1 MVDGAALTS
10 GRGAIPPFQVLTAPL
25 TGTMLIDA
33 SAGTGKTYTI
43 AALMIRLLLER
54 GLDLK
59 EILVVT
65 FTEAAAED
73 LRDRIRQGIKKAAQA
88 FVSGQGEDAFQQGLL
103 AFWPDHPRAAARL
116 NLLLRNFDEAAVF
129 TIHGFCQRVLTEH
142 SLETGV
148 LFDSELVIDLRE
160 LLQRIVEDFF
170 RTCFYHDSPLVVGYC
185 LRFFNPEALQKR
197 LGNLYAREDI
207 EVRPQLDGATIRRG
221 LAAAESA
228 YRAAFVQVAAAWPE
242 RREEVRRFLLESAG
256 LNRKLYKVESI
267 KGWLANLEGLLGR
280 DEPPPELFK
289 EFGKFTAESLLGGM
303 KKGFCAPEEP
313 FFERCGQLQAAH
325 RGFAELLASYALW
338 LETGLHGYVR
348 RELAQ
353 RKEAAGAHSFD
364 DLLTRLRL
372 ALRGPGGPALAENL
386 RNQYRA
392 ALIDEFQDTDPVQYE
407 IFTTAFDHPDSLL
420 YLIGDPKQAIY
431 SFRGAD
437 IFAYIRAVQAVVARF
452 TLLDNWR
459 SVPGLITAVNTIFA
473 GVAQPFIF
481 EEIDFTPAQ
490 AADKEHIP
498 LLLAGVEAQPFLIR
512 VGQRAAA
519 ERAKPIN
526 KEVAGG
532 LILADLAA
540 EIGGLLALGRKGQAQ
555 LGKNALAAG
564 DIAVLVR
571 TNRQAREV
579 QAALAQVGVASVLNS
594 SESLFVSREAVEVG
608 IVLRAVAECGNGRRL
623 RAALATRLLAIPAA
637 ELDLCREE
645 ADLDG
650 WFGRFRAY
658 HELWESVGF
667 VRMFGEFL
675 DREGVRERLLALPD
689 GERALTNV
697 LHLQEVLHGA
707 AGQRLGM
714 TGLLKY
720 LHDLIGGATD
730 SPAEELQLRLAS
742 DAELVQII
750 TIHKAK
756 GLQYP
761 VLFCPFSW
769 EGSPILAREKRPGQD
784 PVRRYL
790 FHEQS
795 GDDYRLVLD
804 LGSEQLAV
812 SREQALREELAEN
825 LRLLYVALTRAINRC
840 YLYWGPFA
848 SAGTSAAAYLLHGA
862 RFAGEG
868 GISFGESDPLAGLDD
883 ETMHGDLRALCQQS
897 GGAVSLELVGET
909 LKISPSQENA
919 YPAPLSRRFFLGQFR
934 EDWRVE
940 SYSSLHRLRS
950 GGHPE
955 RSGGAA
961 QDVGPRR
968 IDSSGDFA
976 DLAKFPA
983 GAGPGTFLHGL
994 LETVD
999 FAGGTVDRPAFLQE
1013 KLQLAGFDQRWAPV
1027 LGNLLDELFNT
1038 PLAAEDSSLTLAGV
1052 GKEERLPELE
1062 FYFPLAAADP
1072 ARLERLLAKGGALL
1086 PASQSGLL
1094 GPRPEGLRGMLKGFI
1109 DLVFR
1114 HDGRFYLLDWKS
1126 NYLGANL
1133 EAYAESRLPE
1143 VMAREGYCL
1152 QYLIYTVALHLYLSK
1167 RLSGYNYD
1175 EHFGGVF
1182 YLFLRGVSRRA
1193 GPGSGIFRARPGREL
1208 ITELADCLTGGPSLE
1223 LT

>member
-1 MVDGAALTS
+1 MVEGQT
-10 GRGAIPPFQVLTAPL
+10 IPPFQVLTAPL

-43 AALMIRLLLER
+43 AALVVRLLLER
-54 GLDLK
+54 RLDLK

-73 LRDRIRQGIKKAAQA
+73 LRERIRLGIKKAAQA
-88 FVSGQGEDAFQQGLL
+88 FTSGQGEDAFQQGLL
-103 AFWPDHPRAAARL
+103 AAWPDHPRAAARL

-129 TIHGFCQRVLTEH
+129 TIHGFCQRVLAEH

-160 LLQRIVEDFF
+160 LLQLIVEDFF
-170 RTCFYHDSPLVVGYC
+170 RTNFYDDSPLVVGYC
-185 LRFFNPEALQKR
+185 LKYFNPVSMQKR

-207 EVRPQLDGATIRRG
+207 EVRPQLT
-221 LAAAESA
+221 
-228 YRAAFVQVAAAWPE
+228 RAALRRELAIVESDYQAAFSRVCTAWPE
-242 RREEVRRFLLESAG
+242 RCAAVRTILLESEG
-256 LNRKLYKVESI
+256 LNRVRYKVAAI
-267 KGWLANLEGLLGR
+267 PNWLAALEALLTKA
-280 DEPPPELFK
+280 EPGPELCDKF
-289 EFGKFTAESLLGGM
+289 EKFTPETLAAAI
-303 KKGFCAPEEP
+303 KKGFAPPEEP
-313 FFERCGQLQAAH
+313 FFERCGELQMAH
-325 RGFAELLASYALW
+325 GRLTELLARYALC
-338 LETGLHGYVR
+338 LETELPAYVR

-353 RKEAAGAHSFD
+353 RKDAAGAHSFD
-364 DLLTRLRL
+364 DLLSRLRL
-372 ALRGPGGPALAENL
+372 ALRGPGGSALAGSL
-386 RNQYRA
+386 RQQYRA

-437 IFAYIRAVQAVVARF
+437 IFAYIRAVRDIASRF

-473 GVAQPFIF
+473 GAPQPFVF
-481 EEIDFTPAQ
+481 KEIVFAPAQ
-490 AADKEHIP
+490 AAEKAHVP
-498 LLLAGVEAQPFLIR
+498 LLLSGAEAAPFLIR
-512 VGQRAAA
+512 AGSRMET

-526 KEVAGG
+526 KEAAAR

-540 EIGGLLALGRKGQAQ
+540 EVGTLLALGRED
-555 LGKNALAAG
+555 LGRLGDRSLAAG

-579 QAALAQVGVASVLNS
+579 QEALAQAGVASVLNS

-608 IVLRAVAECGNGRRL
+608 IVLRAVAECGNSRRL
-623 RAALATRLLAIPAA
+623 RAALATRLLAVPVT

-650 WFGRFRAY
+650 WFVRFRGY
-658 HELWESVGF
+658 HELWESAGF

-675 DREGVRERLLALPD
+675 DREGVRERLLALPE
-689 GERALTNV
+689 GERSLTNV

-707 AGQRLGM
+707 AGQKLGM
-714 TGLLKY
+714 SGLLKY
-720 LHDLIGGATD
+720 LQDLIAAAD
-730 SPAEELQLRLAS
+730 ENPAEELQLRLAS

-761 VLFCPFSW
+761 VVFCPFSW
-769 EGSPILAREKRPGQD
+769 EGSPILAREKRSGQD
-784 PVRRYL
+784 PARRYL

-795 GDDYRLVLD
+795 GNDYHLVLD
-804 LGSEQLAV
+804 LGSADLAV

-862 RFAGEG
+862 RFAREG
-868 GISFGESDPLAGLDD
+868 GTPAWESDPLAGLDD
-883 ETMHGDLRALCQQS
+883 EALLADLRALARQS
-897 GGAVSLELVGET
+897 GGTVTLELLHE
-909 LKISPSQENA
+909 A
-919 YPAPLSRRFFLGQFR
+919 PAVAARREGVAAFLTDRRVSRGQWR
-934 EDWRVE
+934 DDWRVE
-940 SYSSLHRLRS
+940 SYSSLHRLRE
-950 GGHPE
+950 GEHGE
-955 RSGGAA
+955 RYGYAA
-961 QDVGPRR
+961 KDFGPRPTEET
-968 IDSSGDFA
+968 GDFA

-994 LETVD
+994 LEELD
-999 FAGGTVDRPAFLQE
+999 FSGDPAQRPDFLQE
-1013 KLQLAGFDQRWAPV
+1013 KLRNAGFDQRWAPV
-1027 LGNLLDELFNT
+1027 LDTMLSDLLHT
-1038 PLAAEDSSLTLAGV
+1038 PLTAEDSSLILAGV
-1052 GKEERLPELE
+1052 GKAERLNELE
-1062 FYFPLAAADP
+1062 FYFPLAATDP
-1072 ARLERLLAKGGALL
+1072 VRLERLFAQGGA
-1086 PASQSGLL
+1086 PSSGAQSGLV
-1094 GPRPEGLRGMLKGFI
+1094 GQRPEGLQGVLKGFI

-1114 HDGRFYLLDWKS
+1114 HGGRFYLLDWKS
-1126 NYLGANL
+1126 NYLGDNL
-1133 EAYAESRLPE
+1133 ELYKAPLLQE

-1152 QYLIYTVALHLYLSK
+1152 QYLIYTVALHRYLS
-1167 RLSGYNYD
+1167 RRFSGYSYD

-1182 YLFLRGVSRRA
+1182 YLFLRGVSRQT
-1193 GPGSGIFRARPGREL
+1193 GPGSGIFRARPDREL
-1208 ITELADCLTGGPSLE
+1208 IEELAACLCGDSALD
-1223 LT
+1223 